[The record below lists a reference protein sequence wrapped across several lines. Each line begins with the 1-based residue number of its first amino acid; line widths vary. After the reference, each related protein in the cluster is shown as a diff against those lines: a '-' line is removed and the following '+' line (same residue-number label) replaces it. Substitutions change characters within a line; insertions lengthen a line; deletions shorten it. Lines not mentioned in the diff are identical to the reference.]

1 MGRENLF
8 HKAPARPG
16 MIPAQVVAI
25 NVDGLDKVVPL
36 HVAFNFMYNRL
47 KDQTADVQK
56 LAEDL
61 KKQFESIA
69 INTEGFIRYL
79 GDLPSIEY
87 LPAEPKKG
95 DSYRV
100 LHSFSLEDKNYSS
113 GTIVFYTGTD
123 WGIFGGAE
131 EGGELDESI
140 QQEIIEQLTPE
151 LKKIAEE
158 AINEKL
164 NWFTP

>member
-1 MGRENLF
+1 MPIEKLF

-36 HVAFNFMYNRL
+36 HVAFNFMYNKL

-56 LAEDL
+56 LTEDL

-79 GDLPSIEY
+79 GDLPNIDY
-87 LPAEPKKG
+87 LPAEPRKG

-100 LHSFSLEDKNYSS
+100 LHSFSLEDQSYPS
-113 GTIVFYTGTD
+113 GTIVFYTGTN
-123 WGIFGGAE
+123 WEAFGGPV
-131 EGGELDESI
+131 ELDESM
-140 QQEIIEQLTPE
+140 QQKIIEMLTPD
-151 LKKIAEE
+151 LKAIAEE
-158 AINEKL
+158 VINEKL
-164 NWFTP
+164 NWYIP